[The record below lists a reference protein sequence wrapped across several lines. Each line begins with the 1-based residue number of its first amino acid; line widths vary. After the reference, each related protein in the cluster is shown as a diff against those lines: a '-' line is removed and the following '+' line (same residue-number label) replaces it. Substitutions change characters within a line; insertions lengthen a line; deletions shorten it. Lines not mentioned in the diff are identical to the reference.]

1 MHTVLF
7 LCVRVLH
14 ILIGAVWIGST
25 VFSALMVT
33 PAIEAS
39 GTSGGH
45 VMMRINKRGLVAYF
59 AVLGATTIVTGLY
72 LFWHFTGFT
81 SDLMVEHAGIAFATG
96 GVSGMLAAL
105 VGGAVVGRS
114 AHEIG
119 AVMAQASRL
128 ADGPDKGTLMIRAT
142 TLRTRIQYGTR
153 AVIGLQFIALVL
165 MAVGHYV

>member
-59 AVLGATTIVTGLY
+59 
-72 LFWHFTGFT
+72 
-81 SDLMVEHAGIAFATG
+81 
-96 GVSGMLAAL
+96 GV
-105 VGGAVVGRS
+105 
-114 AHEIG
+114 
-119 AVMAQASRL
+119 AQASRL
-128 ADGPDKGTLMIRAT
+128 ADGPAKGTLMIRAT
-142 TLRTRIQYGTR
+142 TLQTRIQYGTR